1 MDKGSISRIN
11 ALSALARQR
20 PLTQEEME
28 ERTRLRDAYRAA
40 FRAQFVAQIENTVVE
55 YPDGT
60 TVPLKDAAKK
70 EK

>member
-1 MDKGSISRIN
+1 MDKDSISRIN

-20 PLTQEEME
+20 PLTQEEMA